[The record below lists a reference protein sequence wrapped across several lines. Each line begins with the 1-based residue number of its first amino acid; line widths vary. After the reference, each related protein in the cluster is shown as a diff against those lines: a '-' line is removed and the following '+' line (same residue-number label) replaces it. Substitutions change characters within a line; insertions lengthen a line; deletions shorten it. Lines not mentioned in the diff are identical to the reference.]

1 MPDEKS
7 LKTILDLSKSLNVG
21 GRYAKALKTADS
33 TARMMQQ
40 LQGSPA
46 IRQMLDLG
54 KSTDELRLGAGPFGR
69 DAQYTALRL
78 APVKRL
84 RLAGAFDIKPPL
96 FDVDFAKRF
105 TLPDMPDIARLLEP
119 CRLDP
124 LKDLMARY
132 TQTKSSLR
140 LSMEK
145 MRTPWLDIHES
156 MRSVV
161 GFAEMQGIGAAIKS
175 MASFDENL
183 ASALRTGFGDWR
195 EPIAW
200 PSEIFS
206 DLQAR
211 SNLYVDLGFNSAL
224 TNFPA
229 PAFEESLNL
238 AGLRRKKP
246 ALVLQYGTPVRPVAR
261 S

>member
-156 MRSVV
+156 MRPS
-161 GFAEMQGIGAAIKS
+161 S
-175 MASFDENL
+175 ASL
-183 ASALRTGFGDWR
+183 KCRASARRSKAWLRSMRTSRQRCEPVLATGVSRLPGR
-195 EPIAW
+195 RR
-200 PSEIFS
+200 FS
-206 DLQAR
+206 PTFKRGQTYTWT
-211 SNLYVDLGFNSAL
+211 S
-224 TNFPA
+224 
-229 PAFEESLNL
+229 
-238 AGLRRKKP
+238 
-246 ALVLQYGTPVRPVAR
+246 VLIRP
-261 S
+261 